1 MDSDD
6 PGPGPEE
13 APPEAPT
20 GEALFC
26 VVGERL
32 AVDPRPST
40 VGPLGDLEEEG
51 QHQPGA
57 NASQDRQP
65 PK

>member
-1 MDSDD
+1 MDGDD
-6 PGPGPEE
+6 RSPGPEE
-13 APPEAPT
+13 APPEASA

-26 VVGERL
+26 VMGERL
-32 AVDPRPST
+32 AVDPRPSS
-40 VGPLGDLEEEG
+40 VGPMGDPEEES